1 MKRGAPAKDP
11 KKIAR
16 QVCGELLE
24 MFPAT
29 FNGYNILAG
38 KALYLAVINHNSP
51 RGLRKRRWD
60 CGIKRKSKGVE
71 K

>member
-16 QVCGELLE
+16 QVCAELFDI
-24 MFPAT
+24 FPEK

-38 KALYLAVINHNSP
+38 KALYLAVINHNNP
-51 RGLRKRRWD
+51 RGLCKRRWD
-60 CGIKRKSKGVE
+60 CGVKRKSKGIE